1 MTCSRFVGQLMLGA
15 LGACLHAPG
24 RGLAVACTIVHV
36 VISID
41 FSVFFFG
48 HFQTNNYF
56 NDFRLG
62 GIGVSDKGNISVGH
76 KFHRQ
81 SDYLKLS
88 TYLSVKSVNW
98 MLGARLND
106 TFS

>member
-1 MTCSRFVGQLMLGA
+1 M
-15 LGACLHAPG
+15 
-24 RGLAVACTIVHV
+24 
-36 VISID
+36 
-41 FSVFFFG
+41 FFFG